1 MFTLHGNE
9 VNKTRETID
18 IITTT
23 SSNNS
28 AELSESYSP
37 QSFPGARFIRGEFHP
52 IPYSDVV
59 IY

>member
-18 IITTT
+18 IITTA
-23 SSNNS
+23 SSNNP

-37 QSFPGARFIRGEFHP
+37 QSFPGARFINGKFHP
-52 IPYSDVV
+52 IPCSDDV

>member
-9 VNKTRETID
+9 VDKTRETID
-18 IITTT
+18 IITTAS
-23 SSNNS
+23 SSNP

-37 QSFPGARFIRGEFHP
+37 QSFPGARFIHGEFHP
-52 IPYSDVV
+52 IPYSDDV